1 MDNRIKVMLT
11 DVNEDARSMLQD
23 ALEETGRFTVVGST
37 GNHLQ
42 YLDRKSVV

>member
-23 ALEETGRFTVVGST
+23 ALEKTGRFTVVGST
-37 GNHLQ
+37 GDGKIGRAH
-42 YLDRKSVV
+42 V